1 MAECLLGVD
10 VGTSSTKGAVI
21 DNNGKLLAEAW
32 VEHGIEIP
40 KPGWAEQDAEEIW
53 WNDFKKICKLLFEKI
68 EPGNIKGVGVSG
80 LCPDMLPVDKE
91 GKPLR
96 KAILYGIDRR
106 ASREIKEIEEKIG
119 KKRIFE
125 VCGNT
130 LQAQSVGPKILWF
143 KKHEP
148 ELFEKTH
155 KILSASNYVVYKLTG
170 EYSIERFTAS
180 FFHPLFDITRLNW
193 NEHMVKELDL
203 PLDIL
208 PDVKWSTEL
217 TGSVTKEAAKETGLV
232 EGTGVI
238 TGMCDAIG
246 SVMSTGLEKEGEICI
261 FMGTTTC
268 LLLVLDR
275 KVTHPLLWSIPY
287 YKSGKYIFGGGTST
301 SGAIVAWFRENFCP
315 EKSYEELDEEAER
328 IEPGANGLVMLP
340 YFMGERTPVLDER
353 ARGIIFGLTISHNR
367 SHVYRA
373 VLEATAYCIKHHFD
387 VMKEKGV
394 FPERVLIVDGGAKS
408 VLWRQIISDVINM
421 PVEYI
426 PKALGAPF
434 GDAYAAGMGMGMF
447 KDLDLLRE
455 MNSVKDVRRPRE
467 KEHEKYMK
475 HYSVFRSLY
484 KKTKEEMHDLSDA
497 AEKN

>member
-1 MAECLLGVD
+1 
-10 VGTSSTKGAVI
+10 
-21 DNNGKLLAEAW
+21 
-32 VEHGIEIP
+32 
-40 KPGWAEQDAEEIW
+40 
-53 WNDFKKICKLLFEKI
+53 
-68 EPGNIKGVGVSG
+68 
-80 LCPDMLPVDKE
+80 
-91 GKPLR
+91 
-96 KAILYGIDRR
+96 
-106 ASREIKEIEEKIG
+106 
-119 KKRIFE
+119 
-125 VCGNT
+125 
-130 LQAQSVGPKILWF
+130 
-143 KKHEP
+143 
-148 ELFEKTH
+148 
-155 KILSASNYVVYKLTG
+155 
-170 EYSIERFTAS
+170 
-180 FFHPLFDITRLNW
+180 
-193 NEHMVKELDL
+193 
-203 PLDIL
+203 
-208 PDVKWSTEL
+208 
-217 TGSVTKEAAKETGLV
+217 
-232 EGTGVI
+232 
-238 TGMCDAIG
+238 
-246 SVMSTGLEKEGEICI
+246 
-261 FMGTTTC
+261 
-268 LLLVLDR
+268 
-275 KVTHPLLWSIPY
+275 LWSIPY

-315 EKSYEELDEEAER
+315 EKSYEELDEEAKR